1 MATDKTLQQ
10 YEAIRRSGKTN
21 MMEIGTVQRIAYESD
36 YHSLVTFIEDDST
49 DYLEMAQLAAE
60 LYRGE
65 ELNLVEPVA
74 DTITY
79 EVEL

>member
-21 MMEIGTVQRIAYESD
+21 MMKINQVQRIAYESD
-36 YHSLVTFIEDDST
+36 YHSLVTFIEDDGT
-49 DYLEMAQLAAE
+49 DYVEMAQLAAE